1 MPFQNDMD
9 HSQISIHIHVSDVFL
24 ILCFQSAK
32 VA

>member
-1 MPFQNDMD
+1 MD